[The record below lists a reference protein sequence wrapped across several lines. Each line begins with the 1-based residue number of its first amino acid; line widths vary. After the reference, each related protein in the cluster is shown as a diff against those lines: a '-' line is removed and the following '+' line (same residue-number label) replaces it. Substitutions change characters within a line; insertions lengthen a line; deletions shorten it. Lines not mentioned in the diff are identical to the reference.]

1 MKLLEQLSLAIRST
15 ANSLLSPKP
24 GAPGPSTASLIS
36 SAQKRLDALNGH
48 LAKAIER
55 EQRADQEWQQALSE
69 STALDLE
76 AQVAAQT
83 AADEAAKLAA
93 LAKQKQAR
101 QVHDKARQLEETYHE
116 AASFTEKLRIQIGDT
131 QAQLDRARKLAGQP
145 VPTSAAPTAA
155 AQAPVQQPAGQD
167 QAKAKETSQPAAPPT
182 STSSTEEPLDQ
193 TRIADILNKRK
204 D

>member
-1 MKLLEQLSLAIRST
+1 MKLLEQLSLAIRT
-15 ANSLLSPKP
+15 AANSVLAPKP

-55 EQRADQEWQQALSE
+55 EKRAEHEWQQVLSE
-69 STALDLE
+69 STTLDLE

-83 AADEAAKLAA
+83 AADETAKLAA
-93 LAKQKQAR
+93 LAKQNQAR
-101 QVHDKARQLEETYHE
+101 QLHDKARQLEDAYHE

-145 VPTSAAPTAA
+145 VPPLAPAAA
-155 AQAPVQQPAGQD
+155 AQAPVQQPASQD
-167 QAKAKETSQPAAPPT
+167 QAKAKETSQPAAPPA
-182 STSSTEEPLDQ
+182 STDEPLDE
-193 TRIADILNKRK
+193 TRIADILSKRK